1 MDDKDKH
8 FLAGKWIDCKRAM
21 PVNHQSLVKAKKEKI
36 QNQRKAN
43 QIAIAE
49 KK

>member
-21 PVNHQSLVKAKKEKI
+21 PVNH
-36 QNQRKAN
+36 
-43 QIAIAE
+43 
-49 KK
+49 